1 MRNSSRNTKS
11 VKPDQTNEVTRK
23 FVLASLGAV
32 SLVQKQGLKAIDTL
46 VAEGESFQARTRKA
60 VKTANND
67 ARKAVNGVRK
77 QVVGLV
83 NPIKQRALKN
93 VQQIEASI
101 SDGVGSVLGRF
112 GVPSKGDVQ
121 ELLTRVSELNK
132 EIKASTRKP
141 ATSRA
146 RA

>member
-1 MRNSSRNTKS
+1 MRNQSKLAKS
-11 VKPDQTNEVTRK
+11 VKSTPVAATSHR

-32 SLVQKQGLKAIDTL
+32 SLVQKQGQKAIDSL

-67 ARKAVNGVRK
+67 ARKAANGVRK
-77 QVVGLV
+77 QVVSLV
-83 NPIKQRALKN
+83 TPIKQRALKN
-93 VQQIEASI
+93 VKQIEATI
-101 SDGVGSVLGRF
+101 TDGVGAVLGRF

-132 EIKASTRKP
+132 EIKSSVRKTATR
-141 ATSRA
+141 A
-146 RA
+146 

>member
-1 MRNSSRNTKS
+1 MRNSSKLSKS
-11 VKPDQTNEVTRK
+11 IKPAQTNEVTRK
-23 FVLASLGAV
+23 FVLAGLGAV
-32 SLVQKQGLKAIDTL
+32 SLVQKQGQKAIDTL

-77 QVVGLV
+77 QVIGLV
-83 NPIKQRALKN
+83 DPIKQRALKN

-132 EIKASTRKP
+132 EIKAGVRKAAP
-141 ATSRA
+141 RA

>member
-1 MRNSSRNTKS
+1 MRNQSKLAKS
-11 VKPDQTNEVTRK
+11 VKSMPTNEATRT
-23 FVLASLGAV
+23 FLLASLGAV
-32 SLVQKQGLKAIDTL
+32 SLVQKQGQKAIDTL

-77 QVVGLV
+77 QVVSLV

-93 VQQIEASI
+93 VQQVEATI
-101 SDGVGSVLGRF
+101 SDSVGAVLGRF

-141 ATSRA
+141 AAARA

>member
-1 MRNSSRNTKS
+1 MRKSSKLVKTIKS
-11 VKPDQTNEVTRK
+11 TQTSEASRR

-32 SLVQKQGLKAIDTL
+32 SLVQKQGQKAIDTL

-77 QVVGLV
+77 QVAGLV

-93 VQQIEASI
+93 VQQLEATI
-101 SDGVGSVLGRF
+101 SDSVGAVLGRF

-121 ELLTRVSELNK
+121 ELLSRVSELNK
-132 EIKASTRKP
+132 EIKGSVRKTTARTR
-141 ATSRA
+141 A
-146 RA
+146 

>member
-1 MRNSSRNTKS
+1 MRNSSKLAKS
-11 VKPDQTNEVTRK
+11 LKSTQINEATSK
-23 FVLASLGAV
+23 LILAGLGAV
-32 SLVQKQGLKAIDTL
+32 SLVQKQGQKAIDTL

-60 VKTANND
+60 VRTVNND
-67 ARKAVNGVRK
+67 ARKAVSGVRK
-77 QVVGLV
+77 QVIGLV
-83 NPIKQRALKN
+83 TPYKQRALKN

-132 EIKASTRKP
+132 EIKASTRKSAP
-141 ATSRA
+141 RA

>member
-1 MRNSSRNTKS
+1 MRNQSRAARNA
-11 VKPDQTNEVTRK
+11 KPAPATETTRK
-23 FVLASLGAV
+23 FLLAGLGAV
-32 SLVQKQGLKAIDTL
+32 SLVQKQGQKAIDTL

-77 QVVGLV
+77 QVVNLV
-83 NPIKQRALKN
+83 DPIRRRALKN
-93 VQQIEASI
+93 VQQVEATI
-101 SDGVGSVLGRF
+101 SDSVGAVLGRF

-121 ELLTRVSELNK
+121 ELLTRVSQLNK
-132 EIKASTRKP
+132 EIKASTRKAP
-141 ATSRA
+141 ARA

>member
-1 MRNSSRNTKS
+1 MRNSSKNTKS

-60 VKTANND
+60 VKAANND

-141 ATSRA
+141 ATARA